1 MNGTCKSGNRY
12 SYPMI
17 IDDPYAGKEIYDLK
31 FPDELYGAVIDG
43 IDVTILSLDTLR
55 LIQAFAKQ
63 EGNLSEIQWRILR
76 QCHEELQMIIPQLE
90 GPAQEYFS
98 RLHGGVMNVFKT
110 GRM

>member
-1 MNGTCKSGNRY
+1 MNGICKSGNQY

-63 EGNLSEIQWRILR
+63 EGNLSETQWRVLR
-76 QCHEELQMIIPQLE
+76 QCDRELKCIIPQLE
-90 GPAQEYFS
+90 GPARKYFE
-98 RLHGGVMNVFKT
+98 RLLHGVEDVVNKIGD
-110 GRM
+110 